1 MPGMTW
7 LLSRVIDR
15 GTATRSAAEI
25 AEELD
30 SRGITLTIIVTR
42 HLFSL
47 GCTCLAE
54 DFEPVLALLGDI
66 VMSPSLPEEEI
77 ATRKGEVI
85 TAIRQDDDN
94 PAVRATEALMA
105 LLYPDGHP
113 YGRRTKGTIDVV
125 EQLDARAAA
134 AAARA
139 TASRPAS

>member
-1 MPGMTW
+1 MAAVA
-7 LLSRVIDR
+7 R
-15 GTATRSAAEI
+15 RSIAAPRRARPTTI

-30 SRGITLTIIVTR
+30 SRGITLTVTVTR

-47 GCTCLAE
+47 VCTCLAE

-66 VMSPSLPEEEI
+66 VMSPSLPEAEL

-94 PAVRATEALMA
+94 PAVRASEALMA

-113 YGRRTKGTIDVV
+113 YGRPDEGQR
-125 EQLDARAAA
+125 
-134 AAARA
+134 
-139 TASRPAS
+139 SRSSSR